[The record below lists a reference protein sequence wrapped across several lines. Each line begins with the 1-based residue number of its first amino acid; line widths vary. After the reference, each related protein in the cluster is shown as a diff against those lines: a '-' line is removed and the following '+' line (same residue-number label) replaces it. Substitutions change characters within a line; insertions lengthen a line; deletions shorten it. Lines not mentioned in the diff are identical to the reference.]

1 MLVPSGGSMEIDKT
15 YSAFAGHQLVESGG
29 LEKVMLRTKA
39 CLDGGES
46 RAVLVFEDQ
55 TGAQIDFDFRG
66 TPDEVLAKL
75 AYHPR
80 FTRSGAPGESQA
92 DAAGKASG
100 PARTGPG
107 RPRLGVVCREV
118 SLLPRHWS
126 WLDRQ
131 PGGVSVAMRKLVE
144 EARKSGQG
152 EERARAAWEAAGKFM
167 WVMAGN
173 FPGFEEA
180 SRALYARD
188 EVRFV
193 RLIGDWPEDIRA
205 HVERLVGEA
214 ARLEREA
221 RDEVPG

>member
-1 MLVPSGGSMEIDKT
+1 MEINRSYT
-15 YSAFAGHQLVESGG
+15 AFAGHQLIESGG
-29 LEKVMLRTKA
+29 LEKVILRTKA

-66 TPDEVLAKL
+66 SPDEVLAKL

-80 FTRSGAPGESQA
+80 FTRSGAPGEAQA
-92 DAAGKASG
+92 DAAGKAPG

-107 RPRLGVVCREV
+107 RPKLGVVCREV

-152 EERARAAWEAAGKFM
+152 EERARTAWEAAGKFM

-188 EVRFV
+188 ESRFV
-193 RLIGDWPEDIRA
+193 RLIRDWPGDVRT

-214 ARLEREA
+214 ARLGREA
-221 RDEVPG
+221 RDEVRGSSVPPA